1 MTSITTPPAPD
12 ARVIR
17 KVALASTVGS
27 IIEWYDFALFG
38 VAAGVVFN
46 KLFFPADDPLVGT
59 MLAFAVNAV
68 AFFIRPV
75 GGVIFGHFGD
85 RIGRRKVLAITLVI
99 MGAST
104 TLIGLLPTYEQIG
117 VAAPVLLILVRCLQG
132 LGAGAEF
139 SGAVIMVAEYA
150 PEKKR
155 GLYTSLPNTGVA
167 VGLLLA
173 TGLFTLVLQLPEAAL
188 LSWGWRIPFLIS
200 AVGVG
205 IGLYIRL
212 RLDETPE
219 FAALQEKEDKPR
231 RMPAMQLLQT
241 QGRAVVVGILACFA
255 ESSTSYLAKT
265 FVLAYVAD
273 QLGLSEQ
280 IGLTAVMVA
289 SAVSIAT
296 IPLFGHLGDRF
307 GRRRVYLVG
316 TVFVG
321 LFVAPFFLLLNT
333 KSSMLIV
340 LAVVGL
346 YALGVRAMSGTQ
358 GAYLSEM
365 FKPDV
370 RFSGVAFAREI
381 SSPLAGGVAPLIAT
395 ALLAATGTWWS
406 VAAYIAA
413 MSVISA
419 VAVII
424 GPGTPKPAR
433 PQAPEVVVEQAATAT
448 GA

>member
-1 MTSITTPPAPD
+1 MTALTDPPAPD
-12 ARVIR
+12 LKTVR
-17 KVALASTVGS
+17 KVALASTIGS
-27 IIEWYDFALFG
+27 VIEWYDFALFG

-68 AFFIRPV
+68 AFFIRPI
-75 GGVIFGHFGD
+75 GGVIFSHFGD

-99 MGAST
+99 MGTST
-104 TLIGLLPTYEQIG
+104 VLIGTLPTYEQVG

-150 PEKKR
+150 PEKRR

-167 VGLLLA
+167 LGLLLA
-173 TGLFTLVLQLPEAAL
+173 TGVFSLVLQLPSAAL

-200 AVGVG
+200 AVGVAL
-205 IGLYIRL
+205 GLYIRV

-219 FAALQEKEDKPR
+219 FKALQQNQDKPQR
-231 RMPAMQLLQT
+231 IPAVKLLRT
-241 QGRAVVVGILACFA
+241 QGRAVIVGILACFA

-280 IGLTAVMVA
+280 IGLTGVMVA
-289 SAVSIAT
+289 SVVSVAT
-296 IPLFGHLGDRF
+296 IPLFGHLGDRL
-307 GRRRVYLVG
+307 GRRRVYCMG
-316 TVFVG
+316 AIAVG
-321 LFVAPFFLLLNT
+321 LFVVPFFLLLNT
-333 KSSMLIV
+333 KSSVLIV
-340 LAVVGL
+340 LAIVML

-365 FKPDV
+365 FAPDV
-370 RFSGVAFAREI
+370 RFSGIAFAREI

-413 MSVISA
+413 MSVIST

-424 GPGTPKPAR
+424 GPGKPAKVR
-433 PQAPEVVVEQAATAT
+433 TPVVVKPTAAT